1 MRGSAINNHSYFDT
15 MQYYIS
21 KTVNGKFQE
30 TIELVTSLLKEEGFG
45 VLTEI
50 DVKRTLQAKLGV
62 DYKEYVILGACNP
75 HLAIQA
81 FQAEDKIGTLLP
93 CNVIVINQG
102 DGKIEVAFM
111 DAQSLMSQIGNSGLE
126 LLALEVNQRLNRV
139 LDSLF

>member
-1 MRGSAINNHSYFDT
+1 

-21 KTVNGKFQE
+21 KTTNGKFQE
-30 TIELVTSLLKEEGFG
+30 TIEIVTSLLKDEGFG

-50 DVKRTLQAKLGV
+50 DLKKTLHAKLGI
-62 DYKEYVILGACNP
+62 DFKEYVILGACNP

-81 FQAEDKIGTLLP
+81 LQAEDKIGTLLP

-111 DAQSLMSQIGNSGLE
+111 DAHSLMSQIGNSALD
-126 LLALEVNQRLNRV
+126 LLALEVNQRLKRV
-139 LDSLF
+139 LDNLNK

>member
-1 MRGSAINNHSYFDT
+1 

-21 KTVNGKFQE
+21 KTVNGIFQE

-50 DVKRTLQAKLGV
+50 DVKKTLQAKLGV

-81 FQAEDKIGTLLP
+81 FQVEDKIGTLLP

-139 LDSLF
+139 LDNLF

>member
-1 MRGSAINNHSYFDT
+1 

-21 KTVNGKFQE
+21 KTLKGKFQE
-30 TIELVTSLLKEEGFG
+30 TIDKVTTLLKQEGFG

-50 DVKRTLQAKLGV
+50 DVKKTLQAKLGV

-81 FQAEDKIGTLLP
+81 FQTEDKIGTLLP

-102 DGKIEVAFM
+102 DGNIEVAFM
-111 DAQSLMSQIGNSGLE
+111 DAQSLMSQIGNPGLE
-126 LLALEVNQRLNRV
+126 VLALEANDRLNRM
-139 LDSLF
+139 LSKLS

>member
-1 MRGSAINNHSYFDT
+1 

-50 DVKRTLQAKLGV
+50 DVKKTLQAKLGV

-81 FQAEDKIGTLLP
+81 FQVEDKIGTLLP

-139 LDSLF
+139 LDNLF

>member
-1 MRGSAINNHSYFDT
+1 

-21 KTVNGKFQE
+21 KTLKGKFQE
-30 TIELVTSLLKEEGFG
+30 TIDKVTTLLKQEGFG

-50 DVKRTLQAKLGV
+50 DVKKTLQAKLGV

-81 FQAEDKIGTLLP
+81 FQTEDKIGTLLP

-102 DGKIEVAFM
+102 DGNIEVAFM
-111 DAQSLMSQIGNSGLE
+111 DAQSLMSQIGNPGLE
-126 LLALEVNQRLNRV
+126 VLALEVNDRLNRM
-139 LDSLF
+139 LSKLS